1 MTERE
6 RLIELVK
13 QSLIKHI
20 DKTCKLA
27 ENITEDLLANGV
39 IVPPCMVGDM
49 VYRIGKGNEIIKAL
63 VSDWKKEAAGDW
75 LFRAFY
81 SVNGSSVTI
90 LFGDR
95 NIGKTVFLTREEA
108 EKALEERG
116 TTKC

>member
-39 IVPPCMVGDM
+39 IVPPCEDWADE
-49 VYRIGKGNEIIKAL
+49 YKRSKG
-63 VSDWKKEAAGDW
+63 
-75 LFRAFY
+75 
-81 SVNGSSVTI
+81 VNVWTI
-90 LFGDR
+90 Q
-95 NIGKTVFLTREEA
+95 
-108 EKALEERG
+108 EK
-116 TTKC
+116 

>member
-49 VYRIGKGNEIIKAL
+49 VYRIGEGNAIIKAL
-63 VSDWKKEAAGDW
+63 VSDWKKESDGDW

-81 SVNGSSVTI
+81 SVNGSASTI
-90 LFGDR
+90 LFSDR

-116 TTKC
+116 KS